1 MFPSNPGPNSTVSG
15 LPVSATGSPGRIPE
29 VSSYTWTTVFSPR
42 IWMTS
47 PMSCSVPTSMTS
59 YMRGFTPMA
68 VTTGPATRWIVPVP
82 LISVVTF
89 ALAATSPPHLK
100 RSTPIAR
107 FTFVRRSSSSAA
119 PTAITTGR
127 ATVSSRRHIELL
139 RPFMSAVSRTKM
151 PTSGSSRT
159 AAIFFSISSRELVM
173 ARRTPTSLKP
183 WTKSSRPTAAISI
196 SHHQQFPDH
205 VDREPAFLP
214 AGDEPDVL
222 GLAVFAEDV
231 IEDREDGQG
240 VEMRVPRGLGQVNLL
255 HFPEQGADAGRLDAL
270 EVARDLRVKGILAQ
284 AGHEGGLVKPNHL
297 VQFVLRRLV
306 PAREEDLAI
315 ERRLGRPDPEER
327 LQIDEVDLA
336 LDELPHEAVRFRRW
350 RDRLKE
356 VGVVEPG
363 DPVLPGGPLGDSGR
377 ALAQS
382 RQGLRVDGSLES
394 LERLIEVRRLD
405 ELPEEFDGE
414 TAGRHEVFLDFFGR
428 CPVDLRANDGLDVL
442 EVVSIQVAANDRSE
456 LALAEIV
463 DVVVCLREVSG
474 RCHLDEVH
482 AGIPGPEGEHLGLVL
497 PLPKEPGDLG
507 DLHLE
512 HA

>member
-47 PMSCSVPTSMTS
+47 PISCSVPTSMTS

-68 VTTGPATRWIVPVP
+68 VTTGPATRWIVPVR

-89 ALAATSPPHLK
+89 ALAATSPPHLN

-127 ATVSSRRHIELL
+127 ATVSSRRRIELL

-183 WTKSSRPTAAISI
+183 WTKSARPTAAIS
-196 SHHQQFPDH
+196 SSRHQELPDH
-205 VDREPAFLP
+205 VGREPAFLP

-231 IEDREDGQG
+231 VKDREDGQG
-240 VEMRVPRGLGQVNLL
+240 VEMRVPRGLGQMNLL
-255 HFPEQGADAGRLDAL
+255 HFPEQGADAGCFDAL
-270 EVARDLRVKGILAQ
+270 EVARDLRVEGVLTEP
-284 AGHEGGLVKPNHL
+284 GHEGGLLETDHL
-297 VQFVLRRLV
+297 AQLLLRRLV
-306 PAREEDLAI
+306 SAREEDLAI
-315 ERRLGRPDPEER
+315 ERRLGGPDPEEG
-327 LQIDEVDLA
+327 LQVDDINLPFE
-336 LDELPHEAVRFRRW
+336 ELPHESIRFRRW
-350 RDRLKE
+350 RDGLE
-356 VGVVEPG
+356 QLGVVESG
-363 DPVLPGGPLGDSGR
+363 HPVFPGGPLGDGGR
-377 ALAQS
+377 PFAES
-382 RQGLRVDGSLES
+382 RQRLRIDGPIES
-394 LERLIEVRRLD
+394 LAHVIEGRSLD
-405 ELPEEFDGE
+405 ELPEEFHRE
-414 TAGRHEVFLDFFGR
+414 TPARHEAFLDFFGR
-428 CPVDLRANDGLDVL
+428 PTVDLRTNDGLDVL
-442 EVVSIQVAANDRSE
+442 HVVPI
-456 LALAEIV
+456 
-463 DVVVCLREVSG
+463 
-474 RCHLDEVH
+474 
-482 AGIPGPEGEHLGLVL
+482 
-497 PLPKEPGDLG
+497 
-507 DLHLE
+507 
-512 HA
+512 

>member
-1 MFPSNPGPNSTVSG
+1 MFPSSPGPNSTVSG
-15 LPVSATGSPGRIPE
+15 LPVSATGSPGRMPD

-47 PMSCSVPTSMTS
+47 PLSCSVPTSITS

-127 ATVSSRRHIELL
+127 ATVSSLRRIELL

-196 SHHQQFPDH
+196 SHHQEFPDH
-205 VDREPAFLP
+205 VGRETAFLP

-231 IEDREDGQG
+231 VEDREDRQG
-240 VEMRVPRGLGQVNLL
+240 VEMRVPRGLGQVDLL
-255 HFPEQGADAGRLDAL
+255 HFPEQGADASCFNAL
-270 EVARDLRVKGILAQ
+270 EVARDLWVEGVFTEPGHKGGLLESDHLAQ
-284 AGHEGGLVKPNHL
+284 LL
-297 VQFVLRRLV
+297 LRRLV
-306 PAREEDLAI
+306 SAREVDCSI
-315 ERRLGRPDPEER
+315 GR
-327 LQIDEVDLA
+327 V
-336 LDELPHEAVRFRRW
+336 
-350 RDRLKE
+350 
-356 VGVVEPG
+356 
-363 DPVLPGGPLGDSGR
+363 
-377 ALAQS
+377 
-382 RQGLRVDGSLES
+382 
-394 LERLIEVRRLD
+394 
-405 ELPEEFDGE
+405 
-414 TAGRHEVFLDFFGR
+414 
-428 CPVDLRANDGLDVL
+428 
-442 EVVSIQVAANDRSE
+442 
-456 LALAEIV
+456 
-463 DVVVCLREVSG
+463 
-474 RCHLDEVH
+474 
-482 AGIPGPEGEHLGLVL
+482 
-497 PLPKEPGDLG
+497 
-507 DLHLE
+507 
-512 HA
+512 

>member
-47 PMSCSVPTSMTS
+47 PMSCSVPTSITS
-59 YMRGFTPMA
+59 YIRGLRPMA

-89 ALAATSPPHLK
+89 ALAATSPPHLN

-127 ATVSSRRHIELL
+127 ATVSSRRRIELL
-139 RPFMSAVSRTKM
+139 RPFMSAVSRTRM

-205 VDREPAFLP
+205 VGREPAFLP

-222 GLAVFAEDV
+222 GLAVFTEDV
-231 IEDREDGQG
+231 VEDREDGQG
-240 VEMRVPRGLGQVNLL
+240 VEMRVPRGLGQVDLL
-255 HFPEQGADAGRLDAL
+255 HFPEQGADAGCLDAL
-270 EVARDLRVKGILAQ
+270 EVARDLWVEGVFTEPGHKGGLLESDHLAQ
-284 AGHEGGLVKPNHL
+284 LL
-297 VQFVLRRLV
+297 LRRLV
-306 PAREEDLAI
+306 SAREEDCSI
-315 ERRLGRPDPEER
+315 ERGLGRPDPEER
-327 LQIDEVDLA
+327 
-336 LDELPHEAVRFRRW
+336 F
-350 RDRLKE
+350 
-356 VGVVEPG
+356 
-363 DPVLPGGPLGDSGR
+363 
-377 ALAQS
+377 
-382 RQGLRVDGSLES
+382 
-394 LERLIEVRRLD
+394 
-405 ELPEEFDGE
+405 
-414 TAGRHEVFLDFFGR
+414 
-428 CPVDLRANDGLDVL
+428 
-442 EVVSIQVAANDRSE
+442 
-456 LALAEIV
+456 
-463 DVVVCLREVSG
+463 
-474 RCHLDEVH
+474 
-482 AGIPGPEGEHLGLVL
+482 
-497 PLPKEPGDLG
+497 
-507 DLHLE
+507 
-512 HA
+512 